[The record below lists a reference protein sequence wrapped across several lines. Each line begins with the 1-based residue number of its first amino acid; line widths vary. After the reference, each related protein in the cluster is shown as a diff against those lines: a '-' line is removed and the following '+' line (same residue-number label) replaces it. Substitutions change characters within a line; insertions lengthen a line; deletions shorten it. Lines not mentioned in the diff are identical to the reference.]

1 MECSKCCHGLAEYL
15 TGLWTRAL
23 TIYDWEFIREWNAA
37 NAVMVQLSI
46 YWTMDSS
53 SNHLCLGIYKRMECS
68 ECCHSLAGY
77 LLDYGQEL

>member
-37 NAVMVQLSI
+37 NAVMV
-46 YWTMDSS
+46 
-53 SNHLCLGIYKRMECS
+53 
-68 ECCHSLAGY
+68 
-77 LLDYGQEL
+77 